1 VNDEQIKAKLIA
13 DLEAE
18 RERPLE
24 WWLIIMSEEDC
35 PKIAIIPARGKYTAF
50 YELQKAGESLDM
62 FYCVSAFE
70 IPRKLVDVIPKEVVG
85 KAMYIWDFLRVLGGE
100 ETLMEEDDE

>member
-1 VNDEQIKAKLIA
+1 
-13 DLEAE
+13 
-18 RERPLE
+18 
-24 WWLIIMSEEDC
+24 
-35 PKIAIIPARGKYTAF
+35 
-50 YELQKAGESLDM
+50 M